1 MKKFLYPIIVFSS
14 ISSFFVYSMEEK
26 QQPVEATLQAF
37 NTQQT
42 LQAIQEFKMLQTT
55 HSIARRDFS
64 EEIDAAL
71 SPERKRI
78 QHLEQHIQDLREA
91 LSQTNEET
99 EREREDFK
107 NRLKHQL
114 TELFLMINQALSQ
127 KPEQLNQKYEEST
140 TKLLQELQKLVDN
153 HNKLFGEFQQFTS
166 ELGKKAIQIT
176 QDIKDETDT
185 TNTVINITLKIASFA
200 LMALLAL

>member
-1 MKKFLYPIIVFSS
+1 
-14 ISSFFVYSMEEK
+14 MEEK